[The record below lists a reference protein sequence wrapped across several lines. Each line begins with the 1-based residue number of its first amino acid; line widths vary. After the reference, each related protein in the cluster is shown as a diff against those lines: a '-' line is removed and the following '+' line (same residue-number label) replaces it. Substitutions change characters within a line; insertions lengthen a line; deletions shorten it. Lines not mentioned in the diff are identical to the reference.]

1 MLWILQRI
9 IAQQRNTF
17 RLMESNVETYY
28 VETCGRTYFRVEDNV
43 IHAHGKRITM
53 PKQKL
58 LDFIATAKELGIIA
72 GKL

>member
-1 MLWILQRI
+1 MMLSQETIKSIQ
-9 IAQQRNTF
+9 AQIEQTELVNGWT
-17 RLMESNVETYY
+17 
-28 VETCGRTYFRVEDNV
+28 D
-43 IHAHGKRITM
+43 TM

>member
-1 MLWILQRI
+1 
-9 IAQQRNTF
+9 
-17 RLMESNVETYY
+17 MESNVETFY
-28 VETCGRTYFRVEDNV
+28 VETCGRTYFNVEDNV
-43 IHAHGKRITM
+43 IHAHGNRITM